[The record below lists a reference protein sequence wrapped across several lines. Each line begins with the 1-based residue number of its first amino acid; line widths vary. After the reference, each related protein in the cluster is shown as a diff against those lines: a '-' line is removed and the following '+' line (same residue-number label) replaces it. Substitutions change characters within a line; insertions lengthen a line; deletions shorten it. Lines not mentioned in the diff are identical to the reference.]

1 MSLESILLAF
11 VLILTGAKLMG
22 QLFRAMGQSP
32 VLGELLAGAIIGPAA
47 LGWLPKHDFLT
58 LLSEIGLII
67 LLFELGLETDISQ
80 LARVGRHSAIVAI
93 LGVVVP
99 FVGGMALAQAFGL
112 TSSASLLVGATFCA
126 TSIGVTAAIL
136 KDQGEQQS
144 IEGQIVLGAAFLDDI
159 IGLLLLSVVMASIG
173 GTAGHGGGASSAP
186 PGGLWG
192 LVAITLGFPLA
203 AIVLGTRF
211 APVLLRWVD
220 MLSVR
225 GALGISG
232 LVFAFLLSALALML
246 HTSPVIGAFAAGLV
260 LAKTERSEGIMHH
273 LQPIAD
279 LFTPLF
285 FVIVGSQLRLDLLN
299 PFTPGNLAL
308 LGIAV
313 LGTAVAFLGKY
324 VSPYVG
330 LPSGIRK
337 PLIGLA
343 MTPRG
348 EVGLIVAE
356 LGRRQGVFNDTVFGV
371 LMLVILFTTFLGPV
385 CLRWWLKGQRP
396 VAEAVKEA
404 SA

>member
-32 VLGELLAGAIIGPAA
+32 VLGELLAGAIIGPSA
-47 LGWLPKHDFLT
+47 LGWLPKHEFLT

-67 LLFELGLETDISQ
+67 LLFELGLQTDISQ
-80 LARVGRHSAIVAI
+80 LARVGRYSAVVAV
-93 LGVVVP
+93 LGVFVP
-99 FVGGMALAQAFGL
+99 FVGGMLLGQAFGL
-112 TSSASLLVGATFCA
+112 ETSASLLVGATFCA

-144 IEGQIVLGAAFLDDI
+144 VEGQIVLGAAFLDDI
-159 IGLLLLSVVMASIG
+159 IGLLLLSVVMASVG
-173 GTAGHGGGASSAP
+173 GSAGHGAASSAP

-192 LVAITLGFPLA
+192 LVTITLGFPLV
-203 AIVLGTRF
+203 AIVLGTQF

-220 MLSVR
+220 LLSVR
-225 GALGISG
+225 GALGLSG

-260 LAKTERSEGIMHH
+260 LAKTERSEGIIQH

-299 PFTPGNLAL
+299 PLTPGNLAL
-308 LGIAV
+308 LGVAV
-313 LGTAVAFLGKY
+313 LGTAVAFLGKF
-324 VSPYVG
+324 VSPYFG
-330 LPSGIRK
+330 LPSGLRK

-385 CLRWWLKGQRP
+385 CLRAWLNGQRASSSAP
-396 VAEAVKEA
+396 V
-404 SA
+404 

>member
-99 FVGGMALAQAFGL
+99 FVGGMVLAQAFGL

-186 PGGLWG
+186 P
-192 LVAITLGFPLA
+192 
-203 AIVLGTRF
+203 
-211 APVLLRWVD
+211 RW
-220 MLSVR
+220 
-225 GALGISG
+225 ALGPGGYYAWVSAGGYRPGYQVCARPASLGGHALCQGGPWHLGSG
-232 LVFAFLLSALALML
+232 VCVSAVG
-246 HTSPVIGAFAAGLV
+246 PGADAPHVARHRGVCRWAG
-260 LAKTERSEGIMHH
+260 AG
-273 LQPIAD
+273 
-279 LFTPLF
+279 
-285 FVIVGSQLRLDLLN
+285 
-299 PFTPGNLAL
+299 
-308 LGIAV
+308 
-313 LGTAVAFLGKY
+313 
-324 VSPYVG
+324 
-330 LPSGIRK
+330 
-337 PLIGLA
+337 
-343 MTPRG
+343 
-348 EVGLIVAE
+348 
-356 LGRRQGVFNDTVFGV
+356 
-371 LMLVILFTTFLGPV
+371 
-385 CLRWWLKGQRP
+385 
-396 VAEAVKEA
+396 
-404 SA
+404 

>member
-1 MSLESILLAF
+1 MTLESILLAF

-32 VLGELLAGAIIGPAA
+32 VLGELLAGALIGPAA
-47 LGWLPKHDFLT
+47 LGWLPRHDFLT

-80 LARVGRHSAIVAI
+80 LARVGRHSAIVAV

-99 FVGGMALAQAFGL
+99 FVGGMLLAQVFGL
-112 TSSASLLVGATFCA
+112 TMSASLLVGATFCA

-173 GTAGHGGGASSAP
+173 GAVGHGGEAAASAP

-192 LVAITLGFPLA
+192 LVAITLGFPVV
-203 AIVLGTRF
+203 AILLGTQF

-299 PFTPGNLAL
+299 PLTPGNLTL
-308 LGIAV
+308 LGVAV

-385 CLRWWLKGQRP
+385 CLRMWLKGHR
-396 VAEAVKEA
+396 AKAA
-404 SA
+404 TA